1 MTLVVV
7 NKEMPRD
14 VPLKVVK
21 STKPTEDP
29 KAEEKKSRGRE
40 KPRVSPYDIILGKV
54 DLDYQ
59 QIPVYM

>member
-1 MTLVVV
+1 MA
-7 NKEMPRD
+7 RD

-21 STKPTEDP
+21 KTKPEEES
-29 KAEEKKSRGRE
+29 KAEDKRRKEVAKAK
-40 KPRVSPYDIILGKV
+40 VSPYDIILGKI